1 MSMSEHEERLLR
13 QRADEVRKQ
22 AESLQEE
29 RLYAAMRNGIKQGRQ
44 RERRRGY
51 RQGILGAVAVAA
63 VVWLVFSMG
72 GTLQNSNVND
82 NIVKGS
88 VQSDSTSVWNDY
100 QIYRQDDA
108 RLNPALARALE
119 QNLVQPVRQ
128 RAENGDYTLDVAGA
142 VTDGRQVFVLFSVQ
156 NRSDT
161 KMMIGDFWLQ
171 FGDVQNTYPYR
182 GASLDFV
189 GRGGNGISPGE
200 TVNYVFSNKLS
211 PAISYDR
218 NVKLDIT
225 LSPTYGD
232 ASSNHSNQVTSKFG
246 LEVAFGLDQNM
257 LKEQEHTVTPNRMLK
272 VGEQQITVARV
283 LYTPLA
289 AYVDVEYSPLNS
301 KHIFQLLN
309 PVLVNQGGAGEE
321 KLFYPTYITS
331 DNSEVYTDGSA
342 ITLVFN
348 SSRYSQPE
356 SASLRMAGIVAVD
369 KERMKIVVDLNKEQ
383 LLAAPGD
390 DLELVRFTP
399 ETSWEEGQVM
409 FRQRQRDPYGSGFG
423 IWLGDSFT
431 DAHGEVHK
439 RASKTAE
446 GGSFGGYM
454 SSSDGNNV
462 DEKSYFFGPEAK
474 DYPQPLTI
482 PVERYWKP
490 ILDAQAVQLFS
501 ALE

>member
-13 QRADEVRKQ
+13 QRAGEIKRQ

-44 RERRRGY
+44 RERKRGY
-51 RQGILGAVAVAA
+51 TQGILGAVAVAA
-63 VVWLVFSMG
+63 VVLLVFSMG
-72 GTLQNSNVND
+72 GALQDSKVND

-88 VQSDSTSVWNDY
+88 VQSDSTSVWDDY
-100 QIYRQDDA
+100 QIYRQDDT
-108 RLNPALARALE
+108 RLNPTLASALE

-128 RAENGDYTLDVAGA
+128 RAVNGDYTLDVAGA

-161 KMMIGDFWLQ
+161 EMMISDFSLQ
-171 FGDVQNTYPYR
+171 FGDVKNSYPYR

-189 GRGGNGISPGE
+189 GRGDNRILPGDS
-200 TVNYVFSNKLS
+200 VDFIFANKLS
-211 PAISYDR
+211 PDMSYDR
-218 NVKLDIT
+218 NAKLDIT

-232 ASSNHSNQVTSKFG
+232 NASTQTNQSTRKLG
-246 LEVAFGLDQNM
+246 LEVAFELDADM
-257 LKEQEHTVTPNRMLK
+257 LKEREYAVTFDWTLTVD
-272 VGEQQITVARV
+272 GQQITVKQV
-283 LYTPLA
+283 QYTPLA
-289 AYVDVEYSPLNS
+289 SYVDVEFDPLNS

-321 KLFYPTYITS
+321 KIFYPTYITS
-331 DNSEVYTDGSA
+331 NNSEVYTDGSA
-342 ITLVFN
+342 VTLVFN
-348 SSRYSQPE
+348 KSRYSQPE
-356 SASLRMAGIVAVD
+356 SASLRMAGIVAVE

-383 LLAAPGD
+383 LLAAPGE
-390 DLELVRFTP
+390 DLELVQPTA
-399 ETSWEEGQVM
+399 ETGWEEGQLL
-409 FRQRQRDPYGSGFG
+409 FRQRQKDPYGSGFG
-423 IWLGDSFT
+423 MWLGSSFT
-431 DAHGEVHK
+431 DAQGQVHE

-490 ILDAQAVQLFS
+490 ILDAQVVQLFS

>member
-13 QRADEVRKQ
+13 QRAGEIRGQ
-22 AESLQEE
+22 ANNLQEE

-44 RERRRGY
+44 RERKRGY
-51 RQGILGAVAVAA
+51 TQGIIGAVAVAA
-63 VVWLVFSMG
+63 VVLLVFSMG
-72 GTLQNSNVND
+72 GNVQDNNVND
-82 NIVKGS
+82 NIVRGS
-88 VQSDSTSVWNDY
+88 IQSDSTSVWDDY
-100 QIYRQDDA
+100 QIYRQDDT
-108 RLNPALARALE
+108 RLDPALAAALE

-161 KMMIGDFWLQ
+161 EMMISDFSLQ
-171 FGDVQNTYPYR
+171 FGDVKNIYPYR

-189 GRGGNGISPGE
+189 GRGGNGISPGD
-200 TVNYVFSNKLS
+200 TVNYVFANKLS
-211 PAISYDR
+211 PATSYDS

-225 LSPTYGD
+225 LSPTYGSKTS
-232 ASSNHSNQVTSKFG
+232 AHWKKSTSKFG
-246 LEVAFGLDQNM
+246 LEVAFGLDQDM
-257 LKEQEHTVTPNRMLK
+257 LKEQEYAVSSNRMLT
-272 VGEQQITVARV
+272 VGGQQITVARV

-289 AYVDVEYSPLNS
+289 AYVDVEYDPLNQ

-309 PVLVNQGGAGEE
+309 PVLVNQGEAGEE
-321 KLFYPTYITS
+321 KIFYPTYITS
-331 DNSEVYTDGSA
+331 NNSEVYTDGSA

-348 SSRYSQPE
+348 KSRYSQPE
-356 SASLRMAGIVAVD
+356 SASLRMAGIVAVV

-383 LLAAPGD
+383 LLAAPGE
-390 DLELVRFTP
+390 DLELVKPTA
-399 ETSWEEGQVM
+399 ETGWEEGQLL
-409 FRQRQRDPYGSGFG
+409 FRQRQKDPYRSGFG
-423 IWLGDSFT
+423 MWLGDSFT
-431 DAHGEVHK
+431 DAQGQVHE

-482 PVERYWKP
+482 PVERYWSP
-490 ILDAQAVQLFS
+490 ILEARAVQLYP
-501 ALE
+501 